1 MNSLDYGII
10 SIFYTILYQIY
21 AFIDFNEEF
30 DPAHVER
37 MLHNQKQDGG
47 VGGSCYFIYI
57 DKIVLSK
64 VGHKILV
71 DLQK

>member
-1 MNSLDYGII
+1 MSIRFFGKDKLFYLMNSLDYSII

-47 VGGSCYFIYI
+47 VGGSY
-57 DKIVLSK
+57 
-64 VGHKILV
+64 
-71 DLQK
+71 